1 MKPIGWLFASILLP
15 SLLIQPTVLA
25 ADRPNILFILA
36 DDVGCDTLGCY
47 GGSSYPTPHIDKLAS
62 SGIRFTH
69 CYSMPV
75 CHPSRTTFL
84 TGRYP
89 IHNAHPKWGTFPPQL
104 EQRTLAQLLKSSGY
118 ATAVA
123 GKWQLAMLGRDLDH
137 PVRLG
142 FDEYCL
148 FGWHEGPRY
157 HDPLIWQNGKQ
168 RTGTSGGYG
177 PDMYVD
183 YLIDFMTRHR
193 DQPFLAFY
201 SMALCHDVT
210 DDLKQPVPYS
220 PGKQRYDNYAEMI
233 AAMDRCVGRVVSAL
247 EKLKLSD
254 NTLVIFTGD
263 NGTSKR
269 SLIRAERD
277 NDRWKYIREPVTSL
291 VNGKRVPGGKGNL
304 TNDGTNVPLLCR
316 WPAKVAGGRVV
327 NDLVDFSDFLPTF
340 CELAGVT
347 VPSSFAIDGH
357 SFASRLLTG
366 KRGSRTWAFAE
377 GRGRFWVRTQRWKLY
392 KDGRFFDVA
401 NDPLERH
408 NLRKSV
414 PAAGR
419 QPLVKLTQAAA
430 GLSVPGK

>member
-1 MKPIGWLFASILLP
+1 
-15 SLLIQPTVLA
+15 
-25 ADRPNILFILA
+25 
-36 DDVGCDTLGCY
+36 
-47 GGSSYPTPHIDKLAS
+47 
-62 SGIRFTH
+62 
-69 CYSMPV
+69 MPV

-89 IHNAHPKWGTFPPQL
+89 IHNAHPKWGTFPRQL
-104 EQRTLAQLLKSSGY
+104 EARTVAKLLQSNGY

-157 HDPLIWQNGKQ
+157 HDPLIWQNGNQ
-168 RTGTSGGYG
+168 RAKTQGTYG
-177 PDMYVD
+177 PDLYVD
-183 YLIDFMTRHR
+183 FLIDFMTRNR

-210 DDLKQPVPYS
+210 DDLKEPVPYS
-220 PGKQRYDNYAEMI
+220 PGKQRYDNYAEMM
-233 AAMDRCVGRVVSAL
+233 AAMDRCVGRIAAAL
-247 EKLKLSD
+247 DQLQLAD

-277 NDRWKYIREPVTSL
+277 NNRWKYIREPVTSL

-316 WPAKVAGGRVV
+316 WPAKVSAGRVV

-357 SFASRLLTG
+357 SFAARLLG
-366 KRGSRTWAFAE
+366 DKRGPRRWAFAE
-377 GRGRFWVRTQRWKLY
+377 GRGQFWVRTQRWKLY
-392 KDGRFFDVA
+392 QNGRFFDVV
-401 NDPLERH
+401 NDPYERQ
-408 NLRKSV
+408 NLSKSV
-414 PAAGR
+414 PDAAR
-419 QPLVKLTQAAA
+419 NSLLMLTKAAA
-430 GLSVPGK
+430 ALDQAKP